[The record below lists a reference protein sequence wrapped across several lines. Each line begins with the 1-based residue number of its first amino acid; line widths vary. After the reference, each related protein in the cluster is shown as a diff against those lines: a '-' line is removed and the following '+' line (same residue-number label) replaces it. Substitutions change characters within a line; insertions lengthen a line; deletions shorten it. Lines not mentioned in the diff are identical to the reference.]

1 MDTHICRFEN
11 VEPGSYLD
19 VSISSPTTC
28 DYSFGF
34 AEQNLISPYIEGL
47 QSYPCDLNNGDFDCN
62 IAIAPNGSTVAL
74 YHIDINDIVNY
85 LEEQG
90 LSAYADDIIEIV
102 ELQAENGQFFFIP
115 GQCAGT
121 VDYTIPTLIDNTYTF
136 ISSDGYNQSINKT
149 IPYSCPEDEKN
160 SLFMAIYNPFEG
172 QAFDVNDLGNN
183 FEIEIIFSLSVINRI
198 LKENINGVTVS
209 LRDIDRGNRIVKQW
223 RGSDGDLDNYDS
235 GGYLKLNWNIYDRRV
250 NNVLVGNYIISISS
264 ELLSND
270 IEENVKSFS
279 IIEGGVSSG
288 CTDTNAVNYDLFA
301 EQDDGSCKYQQDC
314 NEKYNVSQFITD
326 VVVLYQG
333 YNTISYPLDFSG
345 IDVDL
350 FNVLNN
356 SYYDSIGEKGAF
368 KEGDYITAFFDDV
381 VYTATYM
388 GGEWIPSTN
397 RGFSLNELSKGIGFM
412 LYVHDGGTIIWDIA

>member
-1 MDTHICRFEN
+1 
-11 VEPGSYLD
+11 
-19 VSISSPTTC
+19 
-28 DYSFGF
+28 
-34 AEQNLISPYIEGL
+34 
-47 QSYPCDLNNGDFDCN
+47 
-62 IAIAPNGSTVAL
+62 
-74 YHIDINDIVNY
+74 
-85 LEEQG
+85 
-90 LSAYADDIIEIV
+90 
-102 ELQAENGQFFFIP
+102 
-115 GQCAGT
+115 
-121 VDYTIPTLIDNTYTF
+121 
-136 ISSDGYNQSINKT
+136 
-149 IPYSCPEDEKN
+149 
-160 SLFMAIYNPFEG
+160 
-172 QAFDVNDLGNN
+172 
-183 FEIEIIFSLSVINRI
+183 
-198 LKENINGVTVS
+198 